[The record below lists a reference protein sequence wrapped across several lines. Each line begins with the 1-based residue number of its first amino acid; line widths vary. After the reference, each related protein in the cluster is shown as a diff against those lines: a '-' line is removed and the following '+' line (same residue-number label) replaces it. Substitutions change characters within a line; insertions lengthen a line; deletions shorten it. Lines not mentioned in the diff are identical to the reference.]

1 MNGPTKTVGP
11 PWTPLPARKSKGVLE
26 KVLDD
31 ADAVIDGNCD
41 FRDLGQFPKSRPL
54 IKTWV
59 KPRADSARTAY
70 LRNRALWPVR
80 KQ

>member
-31 ADAVIDGNCD
+31 ADAVIDGD
-41 FRDLGQFPKSRPL
+41 WETIDDIDRLLGSRAATFVAEMPG
-54 IKTWV
+54 I
-59 KPRADSARTAY
+59 RRGS
-70 LRNRALWPVR
+70 
-80 KQ
+80 